1 MIFYF
6 DKIIIKFHSFFNIS
20 AFLTFQRDHNMRNRS
35 RNWNSACSLIL
46 LALFALFFSMPLAAQ
61 QTGEIAGTVTNAA
74 DGSSMAD
81 VAIQASG
88 NRLPGVRN
96 TTTGPQGSF
105 RLPALPPGTYTVEFT
120 LPDGSTRL
128 RQTEVL
134 LQQRT
139 TLNLPVDFSNDESAL
154 EEIIVVAS
162 SPLLETS
169 GSSISG
175 AINNETFDALP
186 VGQEYRDL
194 IKLIPGVQYSQDA
207 VRGPSAGGNGQ
218 DNTYQFDGV
227 DVSLPLFGTLSTEP
241 STHDI
246 DQVSVVRG
254 GATAI
259 GFNRS
264 GGFKVNTISKSG
276 SNEFHGMVSY
286 QLQDDSWE
294 SDRDY
299 DSASDYKQNKD
310 WTVANFS
317 GPIIKDKLF
326 FYASYYGPTTERNNR
341 ANAYGEVPN
350 YDYERDEYFG
360 KLTWA
365 PTDNLLFDASYRA
378 SDSEAT
384 GEGVGAYEHPDG
396 SSGSEASLD
405 IAIIEG
411 SWIINDR
418 SSAYFKYT
426 DFSNETEGRP
436 DLILDAQP
444 SIGGSLDL
452 GRLDRMG
459 HFEVPNLREGD
470 DEWNAWAQ
478 PLVDQ
483 YGYVENGTRMGGG
496 IVGAATQFNQ
506 QDFYRESFEIGYDLS
521 LNWGSV
527 THDLHFG
534 YHMEEIE
541 EYLLRSSN
549 GWGLIESIGGEESRD
564 DQPVYYQANFMQTSL
579 TEYGVP
585 PIRSYVETQNIE
597 INDTMTWGD
606 WTFNVGVLF
615 SEDQLF
621 GQGLKVNKGNISG
634 YEVAIGNKYPMH
646 KESFSD
652 MIQPRLGV
660 TWNFTDNMSAFANY
674 ARYYPSASSL
684 ARAASWDRN
693 LHSTIEAFFDADGNM
708 IDVASKDSSS
718 GKLFQEGIDPRSIDE
733 FIIGGTWEV
742 NDRLSTRAHY
752 RRREAQDMWEDT
764 WNWSRESYSCT
775 AEPDRF
781 GCMPAG
787 WAPETPYIP
796 ELQDYRDEIGGS
808 SYVIAALDRAYTDY
822 DEISIE
828 AEWQSDRW
836 FMMASYTWSRY
847 RGNFDQDNTTAGND
861 ANTFIG
867 SSFLA
872 DGRGRQL
879 WNFKDG
885 KLKGD
890 RPHLFKIYGYYEL
903 SWNAVVGAYGLYQS
917 GQVWETWWGTPY
929 GYSSDTNRYVEKAG
943 SRRSSAH
950 YQLDLNYTQN
960 FYFGANDRYAVQLR
974 ADIFNVFDKQTGYNI
989 NPYFDAAGFGEP
1001 RNYYNPRRLQLAA
1014 KFLF

>member
-6 DKIIIKFHSFFNIS
+6 DKKIIKFHNFFNI
-20 AFLTFQRDHNMRNRS
+20 QQDHTMRNRS
-35 RNWNSACSLIL
+35 RNWNTASGLIL
-46 LALFALFFSMPLAAQ
+46 IGLFALFFSMPLMAQ
-61 QTGEIAGTVTNAA
+61 QTGEITGTVTDAS
-74 DGSSMAD
+74 DGSAIAD
-81 VAIQASG
+81 VAIEATGSS
-88 NRLPGVRN
+88 LPGIRT
-96 TTTGPQGSF
+96 TTTGPQGAF
-105 RLPALPPGTYTVEFT
+105 RLPLLPPGTYLLQFT
-120 LPDGSTRL
+120 MPDGTLRT

-139 TLNLPVDFSNDESAL
+139 TLNLPVDFSIDESAL

-162 SPLLETS
+162 NPLLETS

-175 AINNETFDALP
+175 AIGSDTFSALP
-186 VGQEYRDL
+186 VEQEYRDL

-207 VRGPSAGGNGQ
+207 VRGPSAGGHGQ

-254 GATAI
+254 GASAI

-276 SNEFHGMVSY
+276 SNEFHGMISY

-294 SDRDY
+294 ADRDY
-299 DSASDYKQNKD
+299 ESSQDFKQNQD

-326 FYASYYGPTTERNNR
+326 FYVSYYGPTTERNNR

-350 YDYERDEYFG
+350 YKYDRDEYFG

-365 PTDNLLFDASYRA
+365 PTENLLFDASYRSSDA
-378 SDSEAT
+378 SGR
-384 GEGVGAYEHPDG
+384 GESIGAYEASTRSTG
-396 SSGSEASLD
+396 SDATLE
-405 IAIIEG
+405 IAIVEG

-418 SSAYFKYT
+418 SSAYFKFT
-426 DFSNETEGRP
+426 DFTNETEGRP
-436 DLILDAQP
+436 DTVLSANP
-444 SIGGSLDL
+444 SLGASLDL
-452 GRLDRMG
+452 NNLDQLG
-459 HFEVPNLREGD
+459 GFSVPSLRGD
-470 DEWNAWAQ
+470 DPIWDAGAQ
-478 PLVDQ
+478 PLIDR
-483 YGYVENGTRMGGG
+483 YGYLENGVLTGGG
-496 IVGAATQFNQ
+496 IVGAATQFNEQ
-506 QDFYRESFEIGYDLS
+506 NFYRESFEIGYDLS
-521 LNWGSV
+521 LDWGSV

-541 EYLLRSSN
+541 EFLLRSSN
-549 GWGLIESIGGEESRD
+549 GWGSISYGGGELNTDYSEDFNWWFRAL
-564 DQPVYYQANFMQTSL
+564 PYQTSL
-579 TEYGVP
+579 GEYGVP

-597 INDTMTWGD
+597 INDTISWGD

-621 GQGLKVNKGNISG
+621 GQGLKVNKNNLSG
-634 YEVAIGNKYPMH
+634 YEAAIGNKYPMH

-660 TWNFTDNMSAFANY
+660 TWNFTSNMSAFANY
-674 ARYYPSASSL
+674 ARYYPNASSL

-693 LHSTIEAFFDADGNM
+693 LHSTIEMYYDADGNF
-708 IDVASKDSSS
+708 ILAEERDSSS
-718 GKLFQEGIDPRSIDE
+718 GKLFQEGIDPRHIDE
-733 FIIGGTWEV
+733 YIIGGTWEV
-742 NDRLSTRAHY
+742 SDRLNTRAHY
-752 RRREAQDMWEDT
+752 RRREARDMWEDT
-764 WNWSRESYSCT
+764 WNWSREVYSCT
-775 AEPDRF
+775 NEPDRY

-796 ELQDYRDEIGGS
+796 ELDDYRDEIGGS

-822 DEISIE
+822 DEVSIE
-828 AEWQSDRW
+828 AEWQGDNW
-836 FMMASYTWSRY
+836 FLMGSYTWSKY
-847 RGNFDQDNTTAGND
+847 RGNFDQDNSTATND
-861 ANTFIG
+861 ANVFIG
-867 SSFLA
+867 SSFIA

-879 WNFKDG
+879 WNLKDG

-890 RPHLFKIYGYYEL
+890 RPHLFKLFGYYEF
-903 SWNAVVGAYGLYQS
+903 SWNAQVGFYALYQS
-917 GQVWETWWGTPY
+917 GQVWEIWDGRPY
-929 GYSSDTNRYVEKAG
+929 GYSSGTYRYAEKAG
-943 SRRSSAH
+943 SRRSDAH

-960 FYFGANDRYAVQLR
+960 FYFGANNRYTVQLR
-974 ADIFNVFDKQTGYNI
+974 ADMYNVFDNQTGYNI
-989 NPYFDAAGFGEP
+989 NPYATSSSFGEP
-1001 RNYYNPRRLQLAA
+1001 RSYYNPRRLQLAA